1 MNKEKEL
8 EDKLFSAYL
17 DVNVVLLKAQHAKES
32 LSELYKARE
41 KKTKG
46 QLIEEIMAVEGKFN
60 AIDSALPQDWVN
72 DVLAKT
78 GQHVVPYMAWAYH
91 KDGSSGPIAL
101 TELGE
106 TVLEI
111 YNFIMGEKNNT
122 TNWSAEAM
130 IRRC

>member
-46 QLIEEIMAVEGKFN
+46 QLIEEIMAVEGKFK

-72 DVLAKT
+72 DVYKKT
-78 GQHVVPYMAWAYH
+78 GMSIAPHTAWAYH
-91 KDGSSGPIAL
+91 KDGSSGPITL
-101 TELGE
+101 TEFGE
-106 TVLEI
+106 TVLAI
-111 YNFIMGEKNNT
+111 YNYIIGGENNPK
-122 TNWSAEAM
+122 NWSAEAM
-130 IRRC
+130 ERRC